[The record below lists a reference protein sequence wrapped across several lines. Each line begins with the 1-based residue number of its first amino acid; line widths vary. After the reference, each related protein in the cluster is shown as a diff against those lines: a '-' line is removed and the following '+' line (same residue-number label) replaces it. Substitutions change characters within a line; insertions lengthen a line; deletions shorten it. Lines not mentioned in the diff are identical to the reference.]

1 MSTLRTELARKQEEH
16 AAHPI
21 CYRLYTEDKANV
33 PTLVATLFR
42 DAAILFHAVGLWKGE
57 TELSRVIEIL
67 GTRADLPKVRELAE
81 LIRQANH
88 QAAVYLT
95 HAVVELES
103 IEGGT
108 L

>member
-21 CYRLYTEDKANV
+21 CYRLYTEDRANV

-42 DAAILFHAVGLWKGE
+42 DATILYHTVGLWQGE
-57 TELSRVIEIL
+57 TQLSRVIEIL

-88 QAAVYLT
+88 QTAVYLT
-95 HAVVELES
+95 RAVVELES
-103 IEGGT
+103 IEGA

>member
-21 CYRLYTEDKANV
+21 CYRLYTEDKANLFNLV
-33 PTLVATLFR
+33 TSLFVDATTLY
-42 DAAILFHAVGLWKGE
+42 HAVGLWKGE
-57 TELSRVIEIL
+57 TQLSRVIEIL

-88 QAAVYLT
+88 QTAVYLT
-95 HAVVELES
+95 HAVVELEC